1 MGGGFSGSA
10 VGQRLNPL
18 GMKRGFPDQIKSG
31 LSRTA
36 RKIADLAVVLIPS
49 SGLRRVHHHAANG
62 IGRHSETVMGDE

>member
-1 MGGGFSGSA
+1 
-10 VGQRLNPL
+10 
-18 GMKRGFPDQIKSG
+18 MKRGFPDQIKSS